1 MITTV
6 NNWDEV
12 QMDVNKDMDYTWN
25 IKVYGIVQGV
35 GFRPFVK
42 RLGDSCGV
50 KGCVSNKGAYVDI
63 YINASGNLRDV
74 FLKRL
79 KEEAPERSIILRV
92 DVREC
97 GNVDFDDFSIIESD
111 SDSGDIFV
119 CMCF

>member
-50 KGCVSNKGAYVDI
+50 KGCGMGPWAV
-63 YINASGNLRDV
+63 
-74 FLKRL
+74 
-79 KEEAPERSIILRV
+79 EAEWAW
-92 DVREC
+92 
-97 GNVDFDDFSIIESD
+97 GQH
-111 SDSGDIFV
+111 
-119 CMCF
+119 